1 MKKNTF
7 IFPLFFLMSILAIAQ
22 QKDSSNRINPYSG
35 NQQPK
40 KVNTLDK
47 LYFGG
52 TLYFTLGSGY
62 TSIGVWPLAGYK
74 VTPKLSVGIQPG
86 YEYLKY
92 NIYGGK
98 FETSNYGV
106 RIFTRYRII
115 PQAYAHVEFADI
127 NYGQQYQNS
136 AGDIVE
142 ERNWVPFLFVGGGLS
157 QPLGGSA
164 FAYVQVLYDVLQDK
178 NSPYGSSELFWSV
191 GVVAGF

>member
-1 MKKNTF
+1 MKRRTY
-7 IFPLFFLMSILAIAQ
+7 ILPLFLFLSIFAFAQ
-22 QKDSSNRINPYSG
+22 QQDSSRINPYSG
-35 NQQPK
+35 SQQPK
-40 KVNTLDK
+40 KTTSLNK
-47 LYFGG
+47 MYFGG

-74 VTPKLSVGIQPG
+74 LTPKLSVGLQPG

-92 NIYGGK
+92 NSYYGGT

-127 NYGQQYQNS
+127 NYGREVPKFPDGYEKVR
-136 AGDIVE
+136 D
-142 ERNWVPFLFVGGGLS
+142 WVPFLFVGGGLS
-157 QPLGGSA
+157 QPLGGSS

-191 GVVAGF
+191 GVIAGF

>member
-1 MKKNTF
+1 MKKITF
-7 IFPLFFLMSILAIAQ
+7 LFSLLIIISTAAFAQ
-22 QKDSSNRINPYSG
+22 QNDSTKINPYSG
-35 NQQPK
+35 RQQPK
-40 KVNTLDK
+40 KSNAMDK
-47 LYFGG
+47 MYFGG

-62 TSIGVWPLAGYK
+62 TSIGIWPLAGYK

-92 NIYGGK
+92 DSYYGGK

-127 NYGQQYQNS
+127 NYGQQYQNGF
-136 AGDIVE
+136 GDIVE

-164 FAYVQVLYDVLQDK
+164 FAYVQILYDLLQDK
-178 NSPYGSSELFWSV
+178 NSPYGSNELFWSV

>member
-1 MKKNTF
+1 MKKITLLFSLF
-7 IFPLFFLMSILAIAQ
+7 IVLSTLVLAQ
-22 QKDSSNRINPYSG
+22 QDDSTRINPYSG
-35 NQQPK
+35 RQQPK
-40 KVNTLDK
+40 KSSTIDK
-47 LYFGG
+47 VYFGG

-92 NIYGGK
+92 DSNNGGK
-98 FETSNYGV
+98 FETSNYGL

-115 PQAYAHVEFADI
+115 PQAYAHIEFADI
-127 NYGQQYQNS
+127 NYGQQYLNNV
-136 AGDIVE
+136 GDVVE

-164 FAYVQVLYDVLQDK
+164 FAYVQILYDLLQDK
-178 NSPYGSSELFWSV
+178 NSPYRSNELFWSV
-191 GVVAGF
+191 GVIAGF